1 MASTR
6 PRGRSRGRHR
16 GRRVGRTGVAG
27 AYPCGAN
34 LEDELNQL
42 INEWKKIGRELPNSF
57 PGLNL
62 VVGVAIIARFLQ
74 GLVPGPT
81 LNRAVSEILVA
92 VLLGLYVRN
101 ALGVPA
107 SLQPGIKFA
116 LQRILRLGIILL
128 GLRLS
133 MQDVA
138 AIGVSALLLVVVC
151 ITIALTLAFIA
162 GRLFHI
168 PAKLALLI
176 GVGTAICG
184 NSAIVATAPVVEAKE
199 EDVSFAVATI
209 TLFGVL
215 AVILYPVIGQ
225 ALGLSDRAFG
235 MWAGTA
241 VNDTS
246 QVVAVGAA
254 YSPLALSVATVVKLT
269 RNTLMAP
276 LIVLIGLVYRR
287 SRSGAGG
294 ARPAVAAGGLIPW
307 FVLGFL
313 ALSLA
318 RTAGVA
324 AGVLPAS
331 VDQPGGLQAAASV
344 LKLLDEA
351 AKFAILMALAAV
363 GLGTDIRSL
372 QRTGLTPLL
381 VGLCVAAT
389 LAVVSLSLI
398 LLSGLG

>member
-1 MASTR
+1 MS
-6 PRGRSRGRHR
+6 
-16 GRRVGRTGVAG
+16 
-27 AYPCGAN
+27 
-34 LEDELNQL
+34 QL
-42 INEWKKIGRELPNSF
+42 INQWKKIGGELPNSF

-107 SLQPGIKFA
+107 SFEPGIKFA
-116 LQRILRLGIILL
+116 LQRFLRLGIVLL

-138 AIGVSALLLVVVC
+138 AIGVSALLLVVAC
-151 ITIALTLAFIA
+151 ITIALALAFIA
-162 GRLFHI
+162 GRLFHV

-184 NSAIVATAPVVEAKE
+184 NSAIVATAPVVDAKE

-209 TLFGVL
+209 TIFGVL

-225 ALGLSDRAFG
+225 ALALSDRVFG

-276 LIVLIGLVYRR
+276 LIVLIGLIYRR
-287 SRSGAGG
+287 SQSGADR
-294 ARPAVAAGGLIPW
+294 ARPAVAAGSLIPW

-313 ALSLA
+313 ALSLV

-324 AGVLPAS
+324 AGILPAS

-351 AKFAILMALAAV
+351 AKFAILMALAGV